1 MMTWGDALFLL
12 PELVLALGA
21 SLLLIAPVVGRGE
34 TRRSGDSAKWAMLA
48 LLAITAGAVFLSSW
62 GVQSVHQSRGF
73 RAMFALDGFSLFFKL
88 LFLVILALVT
98 LLSDG
103 YLRGTRYSAWEYYS
117 LLAFALCG
125 MFFMAS
131 GIHLATIYVGLELM
145 SLSSYI
151 LAGYFKNEQKS
162 TEAAMKYFVL
172 GAVSSAILLY
182 GISLIYGV
190 TGTLSLV
197 GVSNAMATLVTND
210 ALMFG
215 IMMLGAGLCFKIAAA
230 PFHVWTPDVY
240 EGAPTPVTAFLSTA
254 SKAAAFAIFARI
266 FYVGVHHFRL
276 DWQYVLAIVA
286 ALSMIL
292 GNLAAITQDNVKRML
307 AYSSIGHAG
316 YVLLGIISVSE
327 MGLRGI
333 LVYSVVYVFATLGI
347 WATVLMLQQQEYAG
361 ELVDDFEGLHRRAP
375 FWAFAMVVFL
385 LSLGG
390 IPPTAGFIGKYF
402 LFYAAVGAGFGWLAI
417 IAVLMSAVSMFFYF
431 RLVMAM
437 YLREGRE
444 DALPAQGTLRFV
456 AAICLVVTLLFGIL
470 PSPLIDQARISG
482 RGVAARAALV
492 TPNGR

>member
-1 MMTWGDALFLL
+1 MTWSDMVYLL
-12 PELVLALGA
+12 PEVIISIGA
-21 SLLLIAPVVGRGE
+21 CLLLMAPVSGF
-34 TRRSGDSAKWAMLA
+34 RSTGSTAKWAMLV
-48 LLAITAGAVFLSSW
+48 LLAITAGSVFACSHLVENIGQTRMFAS
-62 GVQSVHQSRGF
+62 
-73 RAMFALDGFSLFFKL
+73 MFALDAFSIFFKL
-88 LFLVILALVT
+88 LFIVT
-98 LLSDG
+98 IGMVVLLSDDFFKG
-103 YLRGTRYSAWEYYS
+103 SRYSPWEYYS

-125 MFFMAS
+125 MMFMAS
-131 GIHLATIYVGLELM
+131 GIHLAAIYVGLELM

-151 LAGYFKNEQKS
+151 LAGYYKNEQKS

-190 TGTLSLV
+190 TGTLNLTSIARQM
-197 GVSNAMATLVTND
+197 STLVTND

-215 IMMLGAGLCFKIAAA
+215 IMMLAAGLCFKIAAA

-240 EGAPTPVTAFLSTA
+240 EGAPTPITAFLSTA

-266 FYVGVHHFRL
+266 FYVGIHHFRL
-276 DWQYVLAIVA
+276 DWQYVLAVIA
-286 ALSMIL
+286 ALSMIV

-316 YVLLGIISVSE
+316 YVLMGVLALSE
-327 MGLRGI
+327 MGLYGI

-347 WATVLMLQQQEYAG
+347 WATVLVLERGEYAG
-361 ELVDDFEGLHRRAP
+361 EQVNDFNGLYKRAP
-375 FWAFAMVVFL
+375 YWAFAMIVFL

-402 LFYAAVGAGFGWLAI
+402 LFYAAVEAGFGWLAI

-437 YLREGRE
+437 YLKEGN
-444 DALPAQGTLRFV
+444 DATLPATNSLRFV
-456 AAICLVVTLLFGIL
+456 AAVALIVTLLFGVL
-470 PSPLIDQARISG
+470 PSPLIDTARDSG
-482 RGVAARAALV
+482 RWVATRSAALV
-492 TPNGR
+492 NGR

>member
-1 MMTWGDALFLL
+1 MTWADTLYLL
-12 PELVLALGA
+12 PEIIVSIGA
-21 SLLLIAPVVGRGE
+21 CLLLLAPVTGFRME
-34 TRRSGDSAKWAMLA
+34 TSAAKWSMLA
-48 LLAITAGAVFLSSW
+48 LLAITAASLVACSYAV
-62 GVQSVHQSRGF
+62 VNVDQTAGF
-73 RAMFALDGFSLFFKL
+73 ASMFALDSFSIFFKL
-88 LFLVILALVT
+88 LFLVTMAMIT

-103 YLRGTRYSAWEYYS
+103 FLRGSRYSPWEYYS

-125 MFFMAS
+125 MMFMAS
-131 GIHLATIYVGLELM
+131 GVHLAVIYVGLELM

-190 TGTLSLV
+190 TGTLNLV
-197 GVSNAMATLVTND
+197 GVARSMSTLVTND

-266 FYVGVHHFRL
+266 FYTGVHHFQL
-276 DWQYVLAIVA
+276 DWQYVLATIA
-286 ALSMIL
+286 ALSMIV

-316 YVLLGIISVSE
+316 YVLLGVIAVSE
-327 MGLRGI
+327 MGLYGV

-347 WATVLMLQQQEYAG
+347 WATVLVLERGDYAG
-361 ELVDDFEGLHRRAP
+361 EKVDDFDGLSRRAP
-375 FWAFAMVVFL
+375 FWAFAMIVFL

-402 LFYAAVGAGFGWLAI
+402 LFYAAVEAGFGWLAV

-437 YLREGRE
+437 YLKDGRSAKLTGGGPLKIVAWA
-444 DALPAQGTLRFV
+444 ALL
-456 AAICLVVTLLFGIL
+456 VTLIFGIL
-470 PSPLIDQARISG
+470 PQPLIQTAKDSG
-482 RGVAARAALV
+482 RRLAARSAAIV
-492 TPNGR
+492 DAR

>member
-1 MMTWGDALFLL
+1 MMSWADVVYLL
-12 PELVLALGA
+12 PEVIIAIGA
-21 SLLLIAPVVGRGE
+21 CALLLAPV
-34 TRRSGDSAKWAMLA
+34 SGFKSEGSTAKWSMIG
-48 LLAITAGAVFLSSW
+48 LLVITAGSVIACSNAVVNIDQTASFAS
-62 GVQSVHQSRGF
+62 
-73 RAMFALDGFSLFFKL
+73 MFALDAFSIFFKL
-88 LFLVILALVT
+88 LFIVT
-98 LLSDG
+98 IACIVLLSEDFFTG
-103 YLRGTRYSAWEYYS
+103 SRYSRWEYYS

-125 MFFMAS
+125 MMFMAS

-190 TGTLSLV
+190 TGTLNLTSIARV
-197 GVSNAMATLVTND
+197 MSTLVTND

-215 IMMLGAGLCFKIAAA
+215 IMLLAAGLCFKIAAA
-230 PFHVWTPDVY
+230 PFHVWVPDVY
-240 EGAPTPVTAFLSTA
+240 EGSPTPITAFLSTA

-266 FYVGVHHFRL
+266 FYVGLHHFRL
-276 DWQYVLAIVA
+276 DWQYVLATIA
-286 ALSMIL
+286 ALSMII

-316 YVLLGIISVSE
+316 YVLLGILAVTE
-327 MGLRGI
+327 MGLYGV

-347 WATVLMLQQQEYAG
+347 WATVLMLAQHEYAG
-361 ELVDDFEGLHRRAP
+361 ESVNDFEGLHRRAP
-375 FWAFAMVVFL
+375 FAAFAMLVFL

-402 LFYAAVGAGFGWLAI
+402 LFYAAVQSGFGWLAI
-417 IAVLMSAVSMFFYF
+417 VAVLMSAVSMFFYF

-437 YLREGRE
+437 YLRDGGRAE
-444 DALPAQGTLRFV
+444 IVNSRPLQFV
-456 AAICLVVTLLFGIL
+456 AAISLVVTLLFGIL
-470 PSPLIDQARISG
+470 PRYFIDHVAVSG
-482 RGVAARAALV
+482 RGVARRAALI
-492 TPNGR
+492 TGR